1 MGERQGRDQKG
12 TMYHDD
18 DDDDG
23 DGYATG
29 KPKIPELATFKDK
42 KRLEIQSWCPLLKKV
57 N

>member
-42 KRLEIQSWCPLLKKV
+42 KRLEIQS
-57 N
+57 